1 MTLQFDRVQLF
12 LTPGPAPG
20 SALWATRIAVFS
32 AGLVIAGL
40 FMHRLFSLPTP
51 VALNLIKLS
60 ILGAAFTIVLGAFAL
75 VRIWRTGCR
84 GTSRVMFSGLLA
96 LGLLAWPLAQLP
108 KMNALPEINDLTTD
122 LQNPPVFDVLAQAR
136 PSDANSTTYP
146 GVDFSERQ
154 KAAYPDLKT
163 LWVNRSGA
171 EAYEIAQEALKR
183 QGLQIVR
190 AAPPGQTVDRPGVI
204 EAYDRTLVLGF
215 YDDVVVRVMGNSKS
229 ARIDLRSASRY
240 GRHDLGRNAQR
251 IRRLLGEVNARLEAT
266 VPAEGGR

>member
-1 MTLQFDRVQLF
+1 MTTDGSRVF
-12 LTPGPAPG
+12 LIAGPPPG
-20 SALWATRIAVFS
+20 SAVWATRIAVFC
-32 AGLVIAGL
+32 AGLVVAGL

-51 VALNLIKLS
+51 VALNLVKLS
-60 ILGAAFTIVLGAFAL
+60 ILGAVVAIVLGVVAL
-75 VRIWRTGCR
+75 VRIWQTGCQ
-84 GTSRVMFSGLLA
+84 GTARVVFAGLVSLS
-96 LGLLAWPLAQLP
+96 LLAWPLVHLP
-108 KMNALPEINDLTTD
+108 KLNALPEINDLTTD
-122 LQNPPVFDVLAQAR
+122 LEKPPAFETLAETRAK
-136 PSDANSTTYP
+136 DANSPEYP
-146 GVDFSERQ
+146 GSVVADKQRE
-154 KAAYPDLKT
+154 AYPDLKT

-190 AAPPGQTVDRPGVI
+190 AAPPGQTIDRPGVI

-251 IRRLLGEVNARLEAT
+251 IRRLLSEVNARLEAT
-266 VPAEGGR
+266 VPTERGR